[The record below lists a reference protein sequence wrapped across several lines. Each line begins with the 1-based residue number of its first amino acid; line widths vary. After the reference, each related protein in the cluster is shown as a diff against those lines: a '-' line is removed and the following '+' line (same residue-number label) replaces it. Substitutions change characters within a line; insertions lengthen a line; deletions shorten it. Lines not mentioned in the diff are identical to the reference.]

1 MYGKVFHRVRGA
13 IGGTKSTKEVIEFYY
28 VWKKTS
34 HGKRWKGSFA
44 REITDSDS
52 DGDDVG
58 AVGGRDDDG
67 GGSEGRRSAA
77 GPVGVDG
84 GGAAGG
90 GGGKVEGCIIWIK
103 HATYIIRGVC
113 VDIICWDGRGSESS
127 GALVWSLYSILQN
140 PAGRHLL
147 VM

>member
-1 MYGKVFHRVRGA
+1 MALYGKVFHRVRGA

-58 AVGGRDDDG
+58 AVGGRDDDNG
-67 GGSEGRRSAA
+67 GGSEGRRSADGA
-77 GPVGVDG
+77 GGVDG

-90 GGGKVEGCIIWIK
+90 GRGK
-103 HATYIIRGVC
+103 
-113 VDIICWDGRGSESS
+113 S
-127 GALVWSLYSILQN
+127 
-140 PAGRHLL
+140 
-147 VM
+147 